1 MIFVDSNIWCYYLD
15 KRLPEHESTR
25 ESLREMIRSE
35 EIVCNTIVVLE
46 VAHYLVRHFK
56 EKDARKKLDSFVN
69 LRNMEIV
76 DFDRKLLAESLEKL
90 VSHSYSDGL
99 GGRDASVVATMNL
112 RGIKSVVSHDDV
124 FRRLS
129 SKLALKVIDPVRIAS
144 L

>member
-1 MIFVDSNIWCYYLD
+1 
-15 KRLPEHESTR
+15 
-25 ESLREMIRSE
+25 MIRSE

>member
-56 EKDARKKLDSFVN
+56 EKDARKKLETFVN

-76 DFDRKLLAESLEKL
+76 DFNRQLLAETLEKL
-90 VSHSYSDGL
+90 ISSYSDGL

-124 FRRLS
+124 FKRLS
-129 SKLALKVIDPVRIAS
+129 SKLALKVIDPVCITS
-144 L
+144 K